1 MTPEAEGG
9 GEVPSSPMPT
19 YGATTGQTIR
29 LSHDPRAARTARAE
43 LTADLRQRGLPQDVV
58 DDAEIVLAELFGN
71 AVRHALPVDGDSV
84 IVSWRV
90 HGELVEVNVTDG
102 GGPGPVRQRDLEA
115 LAVGGHGLNIVAAVS
130 RSWGVVD
137 TGSLHTVWASI
148 VHEPPVAR
156 SA

>member
-1 MTPEAEGG
+1 
-9 GEVPSSPMPT
+9 VPSSPT
-19 YGATTGQTIR
+19 RTFGATTGQTIR
-29 LSHDPRAARTARAE
+29 LPHDPRASRTARAE
-43 LTADLRQRGLPQDVV
+43 LTADLRARAVPQDVV

-71 AVRHALPVDGDSV
+71 AVRHALPVDGTSV

-90 HGELVEVNVTDG
+90 RGELVEVDVTDG
-102 GGPGPVRQRDLEA
+102 GGQGPVRQRQLEA
-115 LAVGGHGLNIVAAVS
+115 LAVGGHGLNIVAAMS
-130 RSWGVVD
+130 RSWGVVE